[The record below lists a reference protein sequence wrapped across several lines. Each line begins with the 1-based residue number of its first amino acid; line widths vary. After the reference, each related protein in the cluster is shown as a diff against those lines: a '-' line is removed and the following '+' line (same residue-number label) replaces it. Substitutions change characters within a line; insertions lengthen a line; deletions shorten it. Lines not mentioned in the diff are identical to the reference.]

1 LLIAV
6 RQEPVRVSE
15 TDPKPPPNE
24 PKQPAPRNPTE
35 ARQGIRAGR
44 VVWVLVGGIV
54 LVVIAYL
61 AIGAFTSVPHPP
73 PSIGIESGPVGPSPN
88 GGQPASGHSTPSQ
101 PPAGQPAAGQPG
113 K

>member
-1 LLIAV
+1 
-6 RQEPVRVSE
+6 VRVSD
-15 TDPKPPPNE
+15 TE
-24 PKQPAPRNPTE
+24 PKSPPTEPRQPAPRTPTE

-61 AIGAFTSVPHPP
+61 VIGSFTSVQHPP
-73 PSIGIESGPVGPSPN
+73 PSIGVVSGPVGPSS
-88 GGQPASGHSTPSQ
+88 SGAKP
-101 PPAGQPAAGQPG
+101 PPAT